1 MAPATVILEMEVHC
15 NGCARKIE
23 KTIKKISV
31 SDVLISFMSMWMMH
45 QGWRWRRRA
54 SGRRGRWWCTAP
66 PTRRRSRP
74 RLKAKIKRD
83 VAIVSITAGAVEP
96 PQQAPPAA
104 APPQQAAPPDAPP
117 HQYGGDYRQHG
128 SGNSFR
134 YPPSYFSDENPSGC
148 SIQ

>member
-23 KTIKKISV
+23 KTIKKISGV
-31 SDVLISFMSMWMMH
+31 ALAT
-45 QGWRWRRRA
+45 A
-54 SGRRGRWWCTAP
+54 SLGSPGTVVVHGTADAAAIQA
-66 PTRRRSRP
+66 

-96 PQQAPPAA
+96 PQQAPPPA
-104 APPQQAAPPDAPP
+104 APP

>member
-23 KTIKKISV
+23 KTIKKISGV
-31 SDVLISFMSMWMMH
+31 ALAT
-45 QGWRWRRRA
+45 A
-54 SGRRGRWWCTAP
+54 SLGSPGTVVVHGTADAAAIQA
-66 PTRRRSRP
+66 

-96 PQQAPPAA
+96 PPAAPPQQAPPAA
-104 APPQQAAPPDAPP
+104 APPQQAAPPAAPP

-128 SGNSFR
+128 SGNDSFR

>member
-23 KTIKKISV
+23 KTIKKISGV
-31 SDVLISFMSMWMMH
+31 ALAT
-45 QGWRWRRRA
+45 A
-54 SGRRGRWWCTAP
+54 SLGSPGTVVVHGTADAAAIQA
-66 PTRRRSRP
+66 

-104 APPQQAAPPDAPP
+104 APPQQAAPPAAPPHQYGGAPPAPP